1 MKRYRVIIQFTG
13 RQYITVDVPNGENVF
28 EFAGPSVDIDEVK
41 EWDIQSLDYEE
52 VDPHDS

>member
-28 EFAGPSVDIDEVK
+28 EFADGSVDIDEVK

-52 VDPHDS
+52 VDPHDF